1 MEVITMT
8 TLRFADLHS
17 QVTAE
22 ASFSEGTPLSEAIP
36 IGVERLGAPST
47 YSSGEPISYRARDA
61 STGALLGPEQNVDE
75 VAGEEKIVQLIAEIP
90 AA

>member
-1 MEVITMT
+1 MT
-8 TLRFADLHS
+8 TLRFSDIHS

-22 ASFSEGTPLSEAIP
+22 ANFREGTPLSEAIP
-36 IGVERLGAPST
+36 VGVERLGAPSA
-47 YSSGEPISYRARDA
+47 YSSGEPITYRARDA

-75 VAGEEKIVQLIAEIP
+75 VTGEEKIVQLIAEVP